1 MIISKRFESRDKTV
15 KNILILKVNNLSF
28 KKKGTE
34 IHFQIESK
42 SKEIF
47 TKSSQ
52 FSLNELKMNID
63 TPRSIDQWLDP
74 LLEQPYGCVS
84 NSGRINGRDRRIAER
99 WKRWRFRKRMEQ
111 EGSRPAVWK
120 WELPGSGV
128 KLKRG

>member
-63 TPRSIDQWLDP
+63 TSRSIDQLAGSVARATLRLRIEFW
-74 LLEQPYGCVS
+74 S
-84 NSGRINGRDRRIAER
+84 NQ
-99 WKRWRFRKRMEQ
+99 W
-111 EGSRPAVWK
+111 EGSK
-120 WELPGSGV
+120 D
-128 KLKRG
+128 RGTMEKMAISQTNGTGGE